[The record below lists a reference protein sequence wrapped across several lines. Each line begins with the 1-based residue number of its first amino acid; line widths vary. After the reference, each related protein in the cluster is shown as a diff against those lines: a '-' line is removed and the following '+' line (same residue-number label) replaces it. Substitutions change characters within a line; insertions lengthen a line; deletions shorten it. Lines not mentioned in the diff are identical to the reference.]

1 MRMLGRLVSLL
12 GAAVLLPLPASTI
25 SAQDAGACAYE
36 EPLPAIP
43 Q

>member
-1 MRMLGRLVSLL
+1 MLKLGRLGSLS
-12 GAAVLLPLPASTI
+12 GAAVLLPLAASTI